1 MDRGPVR
8 CGLGGLLVLLA
19 LAPPVAAQQAA
30 PAKRPA
36 TVQFAVQAFD
46 IEGENPLGEGAQAAL
61 KPYLGEH
68 SGLDGLV
75 AAADA
80 LEGALAGAGYAFH
93 RVSLPPQSLTRGRVK
108 LQIVNF
114 TVGKVEVKGQQH
126 FSAENILAS
135 LPGLQSGQTPQPLDL
150 ALQLRA
156 ANEHPNKKIQTAFR
170 ESDTPATV
178 DVDLKVQD
186 SRPWN
191 AYASLANTGSSQTG
205 NTRLTLGATHSNLW
219 DRDHALTLTYTTAPG
234 RYDKVKQIG
243 VNYAVPVYSEAAKV
257 SVLYSKST
265 VNSGKVADFFDV
277 AGQGVVKGLRID
289 KKLPSPDTAYAHGL
303 QFSLD
308 DKFFN
313 NDVTFAGV
321 PIVPDVRSRP
331 WGLRYDGEYRT
342 QEAQFNFH
350 ADYFRNIRSGR
361 LNDDASY
368 AASRGGARSDWES
381 VKYGASLNYNLDDG
395 WLLRGLLEGQWA
407 HDPLIGGEQISAG
420 GESRG
425 RGYDAGVIAG
435 DSGRYYSLELW
446 APPVAGGWRFLGFLD
461 GGRVSVEDPVAGQ
474 NRTES
479 IASAGAGLRWSYGQ
493 HLSLRADYGKAMQA
507 AGANP
512 KGHQMVHFNV
522 MLRY

>member
-1 MDRGPVR
+1 MDRG
-8 CGLGGLLVLLA
+8 LVWSWVSGLLA
-19 LAPPVAAQQAA
+19 LVALALPVAAQQAA
-30 PAKRPA
+30 PAKGQTP
-36 TVQFAVQAFD
+36 VKFAVQAFD
-46 IEGENPLGEGAQAAL
+46 IGGENPLGDGAQDAL

-68 SGLDGLV
+68 AGLDGLV

-80 LEGALAGAGYAFH
+80 LEGALAAAGYAFH
-93 RVSLPPQSLTRGRVK
+93 RVSLPPQSLTGGRVK

-114 TVGKVEVKGQQH
+114 KVGKIEVKGQQH
-126 FSAENILAS
+126 FSEENIRDS
-135 LPGLQSGQTPQPLDL
+135 LPGLQSGQTPEPLTL

-156 ANEHPNKKIQTAFR
+156 ANEHPNKKVQTSFK
-170 ESDTPATV
+170 ESETPATV

-186 SRPWN
+186 SRPWT
-191 AYASLANTGSSQTG
+191 AYTSLANTGSSQTG
-205 NTRLTLGATHSNLW
+205 STRITLGATHANLW

-234 RYDKVKQIG
+234 RYDQVKQLG
-243 VNYAVPVYSEAAKV
+243 VNYAVPVYSESAKV

-265 VNSGKVADFFDV
+265 VNSGRVADLFDV

-289 KKLPSPDTAYAHGL
+289 KKLPSPDTAYNHGL

-331 WGLRYDGEYRT
+331 WGLRYDGEYKT
-342 QEAQFNFH
+342 QAAQFGFH
-350 ADYFRNIRSGR
+350 VDYLRNTAAGR

-381 VKYGASLNYNLDDG
+381 AKYGASLNYNLEDG

-435 DSGRYYSLELW
+435 DSGHYYSLELW
-446 APPVAGGWRFLGFLD
+446 APPFEGGWRLLGFVD
-461 GGRVSVEDPVAGQ
+461 GGQMSVEDPVAGQ
-474 NRTES
+474 NSKES

-493 HLSLRADYGKAMQA
+493 HLSLRADYGKALQA